1 MGRRTTLPVLFSDLE
16 QQAIQAAAQRVGL
29 TPAEYVRFAALL
41 SARAAVAEHRPK
53 YSREQLSSIYKRE
66 QRKGTVWTETEL
78 RQRGLPLYW
87 SEEWVRSRL
96 AAGSSRVEMAVEAG
110 VQEQT
115 LTGFLRRVYGLRVF
129 EVPTVPVSRQEQVRA
144 LYQEGQSYA
153 EIARRLDL
161 SEGTVR
167 RYAVGLGREFEQRSE
182 RAFREV
188 LGKVPDWN
196 GTRAQIAAVAFDGN
210 EQAATYWLR
219 HQVREGRLERVTR
232 GRYVIKETDPGA
244 TSGSAEFCP
253 VS

>member
-41 SARAAVAEHRPK
+41 SARAAVAEHRPT

-66 QRKGTVWTETEL
+66 QRKGTIWTEAEL

-87 SEEWVRSRL
+87 CEEWVRSRL
-96 AAGSSRVEMAVEAG
+96 GAGWSRVEMAVEAG

-115 LTGFLRRVYGLRVF
+115 LTGFLRRVYGLRAF
-129 EVPTVPVSRQEQVRA
+129 EVPAASVSRREQVRA
-144 LYQEGQSYA
+144 LYQKGQTYA
-153 EIARRLDL
+153 EIARTLDL
-161 SEGTVR
+161 AEGTVR

-182 RAFREV
+182 QAFREV
-188 LGKVPDWN
+188 MGRVPDWN
-196 GTRAQIAAVAFDGN
+196 GTRAQIAAKAFGGN

-219 HQVREGRLERVTR
+219 HQVREGRLERLTR
-232 GRYVIKETDPGA
+232 GRYAIKQTAPGELPGA
-244 TSGSAEFCP
+244 EGP
-253 VS
+253 VALS

>member
-16 QQAIQAAAQRVGL
+16 QQAIQAAAARVGL
-29 TPAEYVRFAALL
+29 TPAEYVRSAALL
-41 SARAAVAEHRPK
+41 SARAAIAGHRPT
-53 YSREQLSSIYKRE
+53 YSREQLNSIYKRE
-66 QRKGTVWTETEL
+66 QRKGTVWTEAEL
-78 RQRGLPLYW
+78 RQHGLPLYW

-96 AAGSSRVEMAVEAG
+96 GTGWSRVDMAVEAG

-115 LTGFLRRVYGLRVF
+115 LTGFLRRVYGLRAF
-129 EVPTVPVSRQEQVRA
+129 EVPTAPVSRRDQVRA
-144 LYQEGQSYA
+144 LYQKGQTYA
-153 EIARRLDL
+153 DIARALDL

-196 GTRAQIAAVAFDGN
+196 GTRAQIAAKAFGGN

-232 GRYVIKETDPGA
+232 GRYAVKEPAPGETPGA
-244 TSGSAEFCP
+244 EGP
-253 VS
+253 VALS